1 MSIKKR
7 YAYRLGTIIF
17 ALMLIPLI
25 VAGMI
30 ISAKAPEGE
39 STAPIPTIPTIPTIE
54 AVETI
59 VPQET
64 VPITEETIPSE
75 PEPTKPES
83 TEPEPPV
90 VTEPS
95 VESVPFPQEI
105 EWHSDRRVY
114 PLNTVTTT
122 AGGAEIDI
130 DFLAKL
136 LYCEAGDMTKLGKI
150 YTCSAILNF
159 CDEYNLSVW
168 RAGHSKSCFKVAP
181 YVDDAKPTDEE
192 YEIIDHVLNG
202 GRIEEICHFR
212 TKRYHKFGTPICEI
226 DGHYFSIKEK

>member
-1 MSIKKR
+1 MSVKKR

-17 ALMLIPLI
+17 GLMLIPLI
-25 VAGMI
+25 TAGMI
-30 ISAKAPEGE
+30 ISIKTPEGE
-39 STAPIPTIPTIPTIE
+39 PMASTPTIE
-54 AVETI
+54 IIETT
-59 VPQET
+59 VSQET
-64 VPITEETIPSE
+64 VPITEETVPSE
-75 PEPTKPES
+75 PESIK
-83 TEPEPPV
+83 PEPPI

-95 VESVPFPQEI
+95 VESTPFPQEI
-105 EWHSDRRVY
+105 EWYSDRRVY
-114 PLNTVTTT
+114 PLNTVTTA

-136 LYCEAGDMTKLGKI
+136 LYCEAGNMTKLGKI

-168 RAGHSKSCFKVAP
+168 EAGHSKNYFEVAP

-192 YEIIDHVLNG
+192 YEVIDHVLNG

>member
-25 VAGMI
+25 VAGMVI
-30 ISAKAPEGE
+30 CVEAPESDPVA
-39 STAPIPTIPTIPTIE
+39 STSIIKTTEATNPQETAPTIE
-54 AVETI
+54 ET
-59 VPQET
+59 T
-64 VPITEETIPSE
+64 PSE
-75 PEPTKPES
+75 PEPEPTETAPPIAIEPPIES
-83 TEPEPPV
+83 TPL
-90 VTEPS
+90 
-95 VESVPFPQEI
+95 PQEI
-105 EWHSDRRVY
+105 KWHSDRRVY
-114 PLNTVTTT
+114 PLNKITTA

-136 LYCEAGDMTKLGKI
+136 LYCEAGSMTKLGKI

-181 YVDDAKPTDEE
+181 YADDAKPTAEE
-192 YEIIDHVLNG
+192 YEVIDHVLNG
-202 GRIEEICHFR
+202 GRIGEICHFR